1 MAKQIEVNPEARLES
16 RPSDVRMSLEQYLQ
30 ISLFDQLKNKIKEN
44 KWPGA
49 MVVRRYRKGEVVCRQ
64 GEPGWTAFYILT
76 SEDMYKLELSQL
88 QTASSTAER
97 NEIQSEITTVGQ
109 RLSLLR
115 TGGDPEKLRTAASVH
130 L

>member
-16 RPSDVRMSLEQYLQ
+16 RRSDVRITLEQYLQ

-76 SEDMYKLELSQL
+76 LGPAIL
-88 QTASSTAER
+88 QFVRVFLDVVAD
-97 NEIQSEITTVGQ
+97 V
-109 RLSLLR
+109 
-115 TGGDPEKLRTAASVH
+115 K
-130 L
+130 